1 VSQVHPPEQETY
13 VVDGARLLVR
23 EVRPEDK
30 ALFRTG
36 MAGLSRRS
44 RFQRFFTAT
53 PALTEA
59 ALRYFTEV
67 DGVDH
72 HAVIAVAQRQDGT
85 FEPVGTARFV
95 RLAPP
100 RTDAAEFAV
109 TILDAWQGRGISGIL
124 LGRLIRAAQARGVR
138 TFVADVLVE
147 NQAMLSRI
155 GFLAADCRL
164 TFDDGVVHIEFEIND
179 MGLRL
184 AEGSGQCAG

>member
-1 VSQVHPPEQETY
+1 MSDVPPPELETY

-30 ALFRTG
+30 ALLIAG

-59 ALRYFTEV
+59 AMRYFTEI

-72 HAVIAVAQRQDGT
+72 YAVVAASPREDGT
-85 FEPVGTARFV
+85 LDPVGTARFV

-100 RTDAAEFAV
+100 RTAAAEFAV
-109 TILDAWQGRGISGIL
+109 TVLDAWQRRGVSGIL

-147 NQAMLSRI
+147 NEAMLRRI
-155 GFLAADCRL
+155 DCLATDCRL
-164 TFDDGVVHIEFEIND
+164 SYDDGVVHVEFEIGD
-179 MGLRL
+179 MGVRL
-184 AEGSGQCAG
+184 VEESGQCAR

>member
-1 VSQVHPPEQETY
+1 MSHVSPAEQNTD
-13 VVDGARLLVR
+13 VVDRARLLVR

-30 ALFRTG
+30 ELFRIG

-72 HAVIAVAQRQDGT
+72 HAVIAVAQREDGAL
-85 FEPVGTARFV
+85 EPVGTARFV
-95 RLAPP
+95 RLKPP

-109 TILDAWQGRGISGIL
+109 TILDAWQRRGISGIL
-124 LGRLIRAAQARGVR
+124 LGRLIRDAQARGIE

-147 NQAMLSRI
+147 NQAMLDRI
-155 GFLAADCRL
+155 GLLATDCRL
-164 TFDDGVVHIEFEIND
+164 SLDDGVVHIEFEIGD
-179 MGLRL
+179 QRDKVLG
-184 AEGSGQCAG
+184 